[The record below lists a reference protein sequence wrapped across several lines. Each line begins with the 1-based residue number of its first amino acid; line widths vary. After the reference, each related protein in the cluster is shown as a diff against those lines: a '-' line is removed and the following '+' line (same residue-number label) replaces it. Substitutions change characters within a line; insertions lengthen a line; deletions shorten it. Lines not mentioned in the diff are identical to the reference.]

1 MNTTSSIIS
10 FLIAF
15 LIISA
20 SHATAQS
27 QDWEENA
34 QFGVETGGVPDL
46 SAQVFQ
52 PMNYQRYMILIS
64 DQFKAPVLLD
74 LTKKRAVTLKSST
87 VKIDGSFLKTNGIPK
102 GKDAG
107 GYTVKGGVTTFK
119 VMGKAVSLTIRQT
132 LVGEVAPEIIL
143 AHSPDYVLRMKAY
156 TPKTKAISFLNSY
169 KKKTDIV
176 VMFAT
181 WCSSCKVVLPR
192 IMRVLGD
199 ANNPKFSVR
208 YIGIAMGGSEPAAE
222 LERYGHDYPALIV
235 YQNGKEVDRIIGD
248 PPGAIE
254 DAFVNIL
261 K

>member
-1 MNTTSSIIS
+1 MKTTFPTIS
-10 FLIAF
+10 FLIILFTLTAH
-15 LIISA
+15 LA
-20 SHATAQS
+20 MAQS
-27 QDWEENA
+27 QEWEENA
-34 QFGVETGGVPDL
+34 QFGVEIGGAPDL

-52 PMNYQRYMILIS
+52 PMSYQRYMILAS
-64 DQFKAPVLLD
+64 DKFSAPLLLD
-74 LTKKRAVTLKSST
+74 LSKKRVRTLKSSA
-87 VKIDGSFLKTNGIPK
+87 VKIEGSFLKSTGIPA

-107 GYTVKGGVTTFK
+107 GYTVKGGLTTFK
-119 VMGKAVSLTIRQT
+119 VQGKTVAITIRQT

-143 AHSPDYVLRMKAY
+143 AHSPDYVLRKKAY
-156 TPKTKAISFLNSY
+156 TPKAKAISYLGSY

-181 WCSSCKVVLPR
+181 WCSTCKVVLPR

-199 ANNPKFSVR
+199 ANNPHFTIR
-208 YIGIAMGGSEPAAE
+208 YIGIAMGGNEPAEE

-235 YQNGKEVDRIIGD
+235 YQNGKEVDRIVGD